1 MSSIGLV
8 TMGMFDGPSCLP
20 EGGGGAPQ
28 MPQEEVKPT
37 ILVKNVVYKKKETDD
52 VPIIIIKEVT

>member
-1 MSSIGLV
+1 MSSIGIA
-8 TMGMFDGPSCLP
+8 TMGMYDGPSCLP
-20 EGGGGAPQ
+20 EGGGAPQ

-52 VPIIIIKEVT
+52 APIIIIKEVT